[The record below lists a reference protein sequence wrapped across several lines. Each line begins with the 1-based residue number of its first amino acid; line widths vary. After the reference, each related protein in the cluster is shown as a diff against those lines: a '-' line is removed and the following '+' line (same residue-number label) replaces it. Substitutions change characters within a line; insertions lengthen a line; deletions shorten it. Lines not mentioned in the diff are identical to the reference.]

1 MKPILMLLAAFAVV
15 NPAFSQEDE
24 RKSVPDPKFYRLEFV
39 LKELEGGKVT
49 NSRTYI
55 LNISPTA
62 PFQGSSV
69 RVTNRVVVPVS
80 AEGNV
85 TTVELGVSLDCK
97 AMKATENSITLQI
110 NADISTLTPTSTPG
124 LPITNQNR
132 WNVGATVPLR
142 KATTL
147 VSADGATNKRQMQ
160 LEVTATPL

>member
-1 MKPILMLLAAFAVV
+1 MKPILMLLAALAVV
-15 NPAFSQEDE
+15 SPALSQEDE
-24 RKSVPDPKFYRLEFV
+24 RKAMPDPKFYRLEFV

-55 LNISPTA
+55 LNISPTV
-62 PFQGSSV
+62 PFQASSV
-69 RVTNRVVVPVS
+69 RVNNHVVVPTNT
-80 AEGNV
+80 EGNFQGID
-85 TTVELGVSLDCK
+85 LGVNLDCR
-97 AMKATENSITLQI
+97 AMRATDNSLTLQV
-110 NADISTLTPTSTPG
+110 NADITTLTPTTIPG
-124 LPITNQNR
+124 PPITNQNR